1 MAPKTSWHRYGTKLR
16 HCHPIYAYVPL
27 FLHQRSASGFN
38 LRRNSELRVNLT
50 QICVGFVTQ
59 ICGTA
64 KLCILATLVYVLM
77 RSVVSVRRC
86 CNAMHDVISARS
98 VTFLSH
104 FSP

>member
-1 MAPKTSWHRYGTKLR
+1 MH
-16 HCHPIYAYVPL
+16 AYVPL

-38 LRRNSELRVNLT
+38 LRRNSEPRVNL
-50 QICVGFVTQ
+50 TQ